1 MRVDTL
7 RERFAEYLQEKGL
20 DTAILL
26 DASLTVGQDST
37 LKYERIDKYR
47 VLHVR
52 GKELDGLMREC
63 SRLGLCLWLG
73 AGKLCIGYEHRGNTK
88 LSAFGGKKTGAAF
101 PGSKTD
107 FVYPED
113 IDGNISVLPEVR
125 ISENQGDRNISV
137 PAGSAAAVNLED
149 RKLYDEQHGAVS
161 TPVPPPINSVFIEQ
175 ERCQYCG
182 IGLPSFEGAGMVQY
196 TCSCGKTI
204 QLKAHTM
211 QEFKVSFTG

>member
-7 RERFAEYLQEKGL
+7 RERFAGYLHEQGL
-20 DTAILL
+20 DKALII
-26 DASLTVGQDST
+26 DACLTVGQDTT

-47 VLHVR
+47 YTLLKS
-52 GKELDGLMREC
+52 GELTGLIKACEKIGI
-63 SRLGLCLWLG
+63 SLWFG
-73 AGKLCIGYEHRGNTK
+73 IDRICIGYEHRENMR
-88 LSAFGGKKTGAAF
+88 LSAY
-101 PGSKTD
+101 D
-107 FVYPED
+107 
-113 IDGNISVLPEVR
+113 NH
-125 ISENQGDRNISV
+125 SV

-161 TPVPPPINSVFIEQ
+161 TPVPPPINSVFIGQ
-175 ERCQYCG
+175 ERCPYCG

>member
-7 RERFAEYLQEKGL
+7 RERFTGYLQEKGL

-26 DASLTVGQDST
+26 EDSLTVGQDST

-73 AGKLCIGYEHRGNTK
+73 AGKLCIGYEHRENMR
-88 LSAFGGKKTGAAF
+88 LSAYDNHSVLPGHAAA
-101 PGSKTD
+101 
-107 FVYPED
+107 VNLED
-113 IDGNISVLPEVR
+113 RNISVLPEVR

-161 TPVPPPINSVFIEQ
+161 TPVPPPINGVFIGQ
-175 ERCQYCG
+175 ERCPYCG

-196 TCSCGKTI
+196 TCSCGKSI